1 MFGAANRFKNFL
13 NIAIVPYHIIKII
26 FILNGSGHV
35 AGYMLGCQFRLRPRG
50 SPVLSF
56 PHESPIP
63 LNHLDS
69 LKTDVSRKK
78 RHFNKSPDT
87 VFPLG
92 YFKIG
97 RIGGKAIS
105 QIHVSLIFFL
115 RYLLGNPDIDG
126 DFSFF
131 AFTGFGCNGDAGIF
145 G

>member
-1 MFGAANRFKNFL
+1 MFGPANRFKNFL

-63 LNHLDS
+63 LNHLDF
-69 LKTDVSRKK
+69 LKTDISRENG
-78 RHFNKSPDT
+78 HLNKSKDA

-92 YFKIG
+92 YFKIS

-105 QIHVSLIFFL
+105 QIHLSLIFFL
-115 RYLLGNPDIDG
+115 RYLLGDSDIDG

-131 AFTGFGCNGDAGIF
+131 VFTGSGCNGDTGIF